1 MKSSDNNQEKALPL
15 DYQKI
20 FMEYFKVRLLDGSF
34 KKGRYSG
41 NVYERAC
48 KIQHDINKNRDTKKD
63 EKMV

>member
-20 FMEYFKVRLLDGSF
+20 FMEYFKVRLFDGSF

-41 NVYERAC
+41 NVYERAR
-48 KIQHDINKNRDTKKD
+48 KIQNEINKKRNETN
-63 EKMV
+63 

>member
-1 MKSSDNNQEKALPL
+1 MTSNENEKALPL

-41 NVYERAC
+41 NVYERAR
-48 KIQHDINKNRDTKKD
+48 KIQNEINKKRDETN
-63 EKMV
+63 